1 MHIVFVCWGNIC
13 RSPAAEATFRKV
25 AKQAGLLD
33 KITIDSVGT
42 ISTHQGNPPDSRMK
56 NAARS
61 RNISISGTAR
71 RVNEHDFVEADMLIT
86 MDNFNFSELSK
97 LAPDEK
103 YIPKIVPFC
112 KFVSSADTEVPDPYY
127 GGASGFEKVLDL
139 LEDGCINLLE
149 QIKTKLK

>member
-61 RNISISGTAR
+61 RDISISGTAR
-71 RVNEHDFVEADMLIT
+71 RVNDMI
-86 MDNFNFSELSK
+86 SSK
-97 LAPDEK
+97 
-103 YIPKIVPFC
+103 
-112 KFVSSADTEVPDPYY
+112 
-127 GGASGFEKVLDL
+127 
-139 LEDGCINLLE
+139 
-149 QIKTKLK
+149 QICSYHG